1 MSLILISTVA
11 TATYFDLKSRRIPNW
26 LTYGS
31 TAISF
36 IYFER
41 IFIAFIAIGVL
52 TAILFG
58 NLIGSGDI
66 KLSICV
72 AIWSQILNLSQFWIY
87 FALLF
92 AGLGAL
98 LGRQKSLPFAPYLAI
113 GVLSSYLA
121 RRYGFI

>member
-1 MSLILISTVA
+1 MSLILFTTVA
-11 TATYFDLKSRRIPNW
+11 LATYFDLKSRRIPNW

-36 IYFER
+36 LYFEK
-41 IFIAFIAIGVL
+41 IFLVFIAIGLL
-52 TAILFG
+52 TAILVG

-72 AIWSQILNLSQFWIY
+72 AIWSQILNFSQFWIY

-92 AGLGAL
+92 AGVGAL
-98 LGRQKSLPFAPYLAI
+98 VWRQKSLPFAPYLAI

>member
-31 TAISF
+31 TALSF
-36 IYFER
+36 LYFEK
-41 IFIAFIAIGVL
+41 IFLAFIVIGIF
-52 TAILFG
+52 AGILFN

-66 KLSICV
+66 KLSVCV
-72 AIWSQILNLSQFWIY
+72 AIWSQILNISQYWIY

-92 AGLGAL
+92 AGIGAL
-98 LGRQKSLPFAPYLAI
+98 VGRQKSLPFAPYLAL
-113 GVLSSYLA
+113 GLLSSYLA
-121 RRYGFI
+121 RSYGFI